1 MFLKLLALSLS
12 SALFAGSAHAVNL
25 IENPGFESDSDGDAP
40 TAWTLLGS
48 DRVKDFD
55 LDITPHGGA
64 VQMQLQNDDS
74 RLLQSVTVSEAG
86 SYELSMWVANRDNAS
101 HHMSAASG
109 SDGARLELH
118 AGPSASALITPDAE
132 VTADYDS
139 PRGEYVQWTR
149 TYNLISPGTYTVL
162 ASNGIGTGA
171 EQAMFDDFSFEQTGG
186 PPGPEITS
194 FTAPAA
200 FITSGESATLSWQVT
215 PPFNSI
221 TLNPGNTDVTTPET
235 NSSGVG
241 SFSVS
246 PATST
251 FYTLT
256 ATDDAG
262 TREASVTVF
271 VDVDPTVPR
280 INEFVAATNSDSL
293 ADEDGETSDWIELY
307 APLAVDLS
315 TYYLTDDATVLN
327 KWAFPDVSMAEDSY
341 LVVFA
346 SDKDRAPVT
355 GELHTNFKLSA
366 GGEYL
371 ALTRDDGAGGQQIVA
386 EFSPSFPEQEGGFSF
401 GISEDGVTPG
411 YMEPP
416 TPGEANSDAFDGF
429 VSDTEFSTNR
439 GFFSVGFN
447 LSITTDTPGATI
459 RYTTDG
465 SEPTATNG
473 TIYTAPI
480 NINGTT
486 TMRAAAFRDGFRPT
500 NVDTHTYFFLE
511 DVRDQFANGAA
522 PAGWPS
528 SAINGQAFDYGM
540 DPDITSEYTRQEMR
554 DALAAIPS
562 VSITTTQANLTD
574 PGIGIYTNPNAHGR
588 NWERPASME
597 IVHPDGTSLD
607 LQIDCG
613 LRIRGGASR
622 NPSNPKHA
630 FRLFF
635 RSEYGAGKLEYPLFG
650 REGVD
655 EFDKVDLRTA
665 QNYSWSK
672 DGDSRN
678 TFLREVLGRDLQGSF
693 DHPYTRS
700 RYYHLYLNGVYWGLF
715 MTQERAE
722 ANLGESYLGGDDD
735 NYDTLKSAGS
745 SGSYNTEATDGTLA
759 IGSDWHT
766 LWTMTRQQNSA
777 PTIGRFMEMQGL
789 NADGS
794 RNPALP
800 IYLDVDNLID
810 YHLVI
815 GYTGNFDAPLSDF
828 VGASNNWY
836 ALRDR
841 VRDEHGFQ
849 FFVHDGEHS
858 LGAGGGRWNR
868 SNDRMN
874 TDNGSNRRGDYE
886 KSNPSF
892 FHLDISE
899 STDEYNL
906 RFADRAH
913 RALFNDGILTEDSVL
928 EHLEARRETVADVI
942 IAEAARWGDADRD
955 EPYGEQTWI
964 NAVNS
969 VIGIIDDRTDVFL
982 GHLRLAGLYPNL
994 DAPAYSQ
1001 QGGTVAPGSTVTIL
1015 APTAGTEV
1023 YYMIGDGDSDSSDWQ
1038 DDLDPR
1044 LLGGAVNQA
1053 ASVLAITGGN
1063 TGPSIT
1069 DYIQE
1074 GDTWSYLDN
1083 GSNQGTAWRASNFND
1098 SGWAVGAS
1106 ELGYG
1111 DGDEET
1117 VIASGPNGARIPTT
1131 YFRKTVTIP
1140 DPTVFGEFEIEITYD
1155 DAYAIYVNGSEVA
1168 RHSGLS
1174 ANAPFSEYSTNNVG
1188 DNDVDVLDISKSAFR
1203 AGSNTIAVEVHQN
1216 DDSSSDVSFNLRL
1229 TGLPA
1234 NGNAVALQIPQT
1246 VDNPVWIK
1254 SRTYNSTTGEWSAL
1268 NEAFFTTA
1276 PAATPANIVI
1286 SEVHYHPLD
1295 PTPGE
1300 LSVNPNF
1307 DQDDFEF
1314 VEVMNIGAS
1323 TVDLGG
1329 AAFVLTPSGDHLE
1342 GIEYTFP
1349 QGTLINAGER
1359 LVIVANSAAF
1369 AARYPSVN
1377 IAGDFSN
1384 RLDNTGEWITLV
1396 DSLGAVIDSFRYN
1409 DVFPWPEAA
1418 DGEGNSL
1425 VLNDPSSAPDPALP
1439 SSWIASIAIGGN
1451 PGSADGDGTPF
1462 TGDPTADLD
1471 SDGSIALIEYFAGTS
1486 DTDASSEALPE
1497 PGIELIGSDQYA
1509 TITFRADPQATDA
1522 IGTPQISNDLTA
1534 WSSATTDII
1543 FVRTGTAPDG
1553 TPTQTYR
1560 STEPMEA
1567 GARKF
1572 FRLQVQLIN

>member
-1 MFLKLLALSLS
+1 MPDHSPLANSSRGCSSNHSSVSCPFWRGSGVILKLLALSLPFGLLADP
-12 SALFAGSAHAVNL
+12 ALAENL
-25 IENPGFESDSDGDAP
+25 LVDGDP
-40 TAWTLLGS
+40 TA
-48 DRVKDFD
+48 
-55 LDITPHGGA
+55 PC
-64 VQMQLQNDDS
+64 
-74 RLLQSVTVSEAG
+74 
-86 SYELSMWVANRDNAS
+86 
-101 HHMSAASG
+101 
-109 SDGARLELH
+109 
-118 AGPSASALITPDAE
+118 
-132 VTADYDS
+132 
-139 PRGEYVQWTR
+139 
-149 TYNLISPGTYTVL
+149 
-162 ASNGIGTGA
+162 
-171 EQAMFDDFSFEQTGG
+171 
-186 PPGPEITS
+186 
-194 FTAPAA
+194 
-200 FITSGESATLSWQVT
+200 
-215 PPFNSI
+215 
-221 TLNPGNTDVTTPET
+221 
-235 NSSGVG
+235 
-241 SFSVS
+241 
-246 PATST
+246 
-251 FYTLT
+251 
-256 ATDDAG
+256 
-262 TREASVTVF
+262 
-271 VDVDPTVPR
+271 
-280 INEFVAATNSDSL
+280 INEFVADTSSDGL
-293 ADEDGETSDWIELY
+293 MDEDGDTSDWIELY

-315 TYYLTDDATVLN
+315 TFYLTDDATDLS
-327 KWAFPDVSMAEDSY
+327 KWAFPAVSMAADSY

-346 SDKDRAPVT
+346 SSKNRAPVA
-355 GELHTNFKLSA
+355 GELHTNFNLSA

-371 ALTRDDGAGGQQIVA
+371 ALTRDDGVGGQEIVA
-386 EFSPSFPEQEGGFSF
+386 EFSPSYPAQEEGFSY
-401 GISEDGVTPG
+401 GLSEDGVTLG
-411 YMEPP
+411 FMEPP
-416 TPGEANSDAFDGF
+416 TPGAANSGAFEGF
-429 VSDTEFSTNR
+429 VSDTKFSTNR
-439 GFFSVGFN
+439 GFFSLGFN
-447 LSITTDTPGATI
+447 LTISTDTPGATI

-473 TIYTAPI
+473 VTYTAPI

-486 TMRAAAFRDGFRPT
+486 SVRAAAFRDGFRPT
-500 NVDTHTYFFLE
+500 NVDTNTYFFLD
-511 DVRDQFANGAA
+511 DVRTQYANGSA

-528 SAINGQAFDYGM
+528 GDVNNQVFDYGM
-540 DPDITSEYTRQEMR
+540 DPDITSDYTPQEMR

-574 PGIGIYTNPNAHGR
+574 PGTGIYTHPESHGR
-588 NWERPASME
+588 DWERPASME
-597 IVHPDGTSLD
+597 IVHPDGTLQD
-607 LQIDCG
+607 VQIDCG

-693 DHPYTRS
+693 GHPYTRS

-722 ANLGESYLGGDDD
+722 ANLGESYLGGNAD

-766 LWTMTRQQNSA
+766 LWTMTRQQNGA
-777 PTIGRFMEMQGL
+777 PTVERFMEMQGL
-789 NADGS
+789 NPDGS

-836 ALRDR
+836 GLRDR
-841 VRDEHGFQ
+841 ERDEHGFQ

-858 LGAGGGRWNR
+858 LGAGGGRWTR

-874 TDNGSNRRGDYE
+874 TENGSNRRGDYE

-913 RALFNDGILTEDSVL
+913 QALFNEGILTEDSVL
-928 EHLEARRETVADVI
+928 DHLEARRQTVADVI

-955 EPYGEQTWI
+955 SPHGEQTWI

-982 GHLRLAGLYPNL
+982 GHLRLAGLYPDL
-994 DAPAYSQ
+994 AAPAYTQ
-1001 QGGTVAPGSTVTIL
+1001 HGGTVSAGSTVTVL
-1015 APTAGTEV
+1015 APTAGTDI
-1023 YYMIGDGDSDSSDWQ
+1023 YYMIGDGDSDDSDWQ

-1044 LLGGAVNQA
+1044 LLGGSVNPA
-1053 ASVLAITGGN
+1053 ASVLAITGGG
-1063 TGPSIT
+1063 TGPSTT

-1074 GDTWSYLDN
+1074 GDDWSYLDN
-1083 GSNQGTAWRASNFND
+1083 GSNQGTAWRASSFND
-1098 SGWAVGAS
+1098 SGWAVGAA

-1117 VIASGPNGARIPTT
+1117 VIASGPNGSRYATT

-1140 DPTVFGEFEIEITYD
+1140 NPAAFGDFDIEITYD

-1174 ANAPFSEYSTNNVG
+1174 ANAPFSEYSSNTVN
-1188 DNDVDVLDISKSAFR
+1188 DNAVDNLTIPKSAFS
-1203 AGSNTIAVEVHQN
+1203 AGSNTIAVEIHQT
-1216 DDSSSDVSFNLRL
+1216 DGSSSDVSFDLRL
-1229 TGLPA
+1229 TGQPA
-1234 NGNAVALQIPQT
+1234 LGGGAISIAIPQT
-1246 VDNPVWIK
+1246 VTSPVWIK
-1254 SRTYNSTTGEWSAL
+1254 SRTYNSGTGEWSAL
-1268 NEAFFTTA
+1268 NQAFFTTA

-1300 LSVNPNF
+1300 LGVDPTF

-1349 QGTLINAGER
+1349 QGTLIGAGER
-1359 LVIVANSAAF
+1359 LVIVANTAAF
-1369 AARYPSVN
+1369 AARYPGVN

-1384 RLDNTGEWITLV
+1384 RLDNTGEWITLI
-1396 DSLGAVIDSFRYN
+1396 DSLGGVIDSFRYN
-1409 DVFPWPEAA
+1409 DLLPWPESP
-1418 DGEGNSL
+1418 DGDGNSL
-1425 VLNDPSSAPDPALP
+1425 VLIDPSSAPDPALP
-1439 SSWIASIAIGGN
+1439 SSWIASAAIGGS
-1451 PGSADGDGTPF
+1451 PGSSDGTPF
-1462 TGDPTADLD
+1462 SGDPTADLD
-1471 SDGSIALIEYFAGTS
+1471 SDGSIALLEYFAGTS
-1486 DTDASSEALPE
+1486 DSSASSEALPE

-1509 TITFRADPQATDA
+1509 TITFRADPQAVDA
-1522 IGTPQISNDLTA
+1522 MGTAQISGDLTA
-1534 WSSATTDII
+1534 WSSSSADIV

-1553 TPTQTYR
+1553 IPTQTYR

-1567 GARKF
+1567 GSRKF
-1572 FRLQVQLIN
+1572 FRLMIQLTN